1 MEATINLPENRDELS
16 FDLGVTLNGGVH
28 IPVEVFLVY
37 PEGHGLHA
45 VKALIQA
52 METQTNGLFRALL
65 DKQDASLVSAMLAR
79 GVEFEDDEEYE
90 E

>member
-1 MEATINLPENRDELS
+1 MEAAITLPENREELS

-52 METQTNGLFRALL
+52 METQTGGMFQELL
-65 DKQDASLVSAMLAR
+65 RRQDASLVSAMLAK
-79 GVEFEDDEEYE
+79 GYEYE
-90 E
+90 DGEL